1 MAKDNVTSPKP
12 DTDKSKILERRDSTP
27 HEDELTEEQLQKAS
41 GGGGDPP
48 TVIDRT

>member
-12 DTDKSKILERRDSTP
+12 DTEKSKTLERRDGTP

-41 GGGGDPP
+41 GGGGGPP
-48 TVIDRT
+48 IVVDRT